1 MRRCVVCGTAISLA
15 CESDCAHLFG
25 MTAIFIG
32 CADPLEL
39 EPAVVAVV
47 KRSSTLPISF
57 RGVFGRPMISRS
69 EVDAVGLAGEEGASS
84 DGGFSS
90 VFCLRSFFF
99 CFAVF
104 FGIVSVDGRKY
115 GGAGNCWG
123 TAAASDVGAAGKRG
137 A

>member
-1 MRRCVVCGTAISLA
+1 MLSAALPLASCVSRTGS
-15 CESDCAHLFG
+15 HLFG

-47 KRSSTLPISF
+47 KRSSTSPISF
-57 RGVFGRPMISRS
+57 LGVLGSPMISRS
-69 EVDAVGLAGEEGASS
+69 EVDAVGLAGGYGASS

-104 FGIVSVDGRKY
+104 FGIVSVEG
-115 GGAGNCWG
+115 
-123 TAAASDVGAAGKRG
+123 
-137 A
+137 